1 MKITFPITNDID
13 FAVCLAISAPK
24 ILDIDYAEKEVRDK
38 YYSMSQEER
47 DEIKKFITSKLDY

>member
-13 FAVCLAISAPK
+13 FAVCLAISAPEN
-24 ILDIDYAEKEVRDK
+24 LDIDYAEKEVRDK

-47 DEIKKFITSKLDY
+47 DEIKKFIASK